1 MQMQII
7 LQANEI
13 QKKAFLAKGL
23 PEGIQ
28 VVTPETVLSTVPVL
42 AYFDLL
48 WEEQGPSF
56 AQTTDAPV
64 FANAVIATSAEL
76 PANHIRIN
84 AWNGFLERGLLEL
97 AAGPDQQALMQQAE
111 QVLQTLHWSF
121 QWAPD
126 VPGMIAAR
134 VIAMIINEAYF
145 GLGDEISTK
154 TEIDIAM
161 KLGTNYPYGPFEWGE
176 NIGLKK
182 IHALL
187 TKLAV
192 TGNRYALAP
201 ALQNEITLT

>member
-7 LQANEI
+7 LKASEV

-28 VVTPETVLSTVPVL
+28 VVTPETAISAVPVL

-48 WEEQGPSF
+48 FEEEGPAF
-56 AQTTDAPV
+56 AHVSHSLV

-97 AAGPDQQALMQQAE
+97 AVSRDQQPLILQAE
-111 QVLQTLHWSF
+111 QVLQTLQWSY

-154 TEIDIAM
+154 AEIDIAM

-176 NIGLKK
+176 KIGLKK

-187 TKLAV
+187 TKLAN
-192 TGNRYALAP
+192 TSNRYALAP
-201 ALQNEITLT
+201 ALQNEINLT

>member
-1 MQMQII
+1 MQII
-7 LQANEI
+7 LKASEV
-13 QKKAFLAKGL
+13 QKRAFLTKGF

-28 VVTPETVLSTVPVL
+28 VVTPETALSALPVL

-48 WEEQGPSF
+48 WEEEGPAF
-56 AQTTDAPV
+56 AHATDAPV
-64 FANAVIATSAEL
+64 FVNAVITTSAEL

-97 AAGPDQQALMQQAE
+97 AVGTDQQLLVQQAE
-111 QVLQTLHWSF
+111 QVLQTLHWPY

-154 TEIDIAM
+154 AEIDIAM

-176 NIGLKK
+176 KIGLKK

-187 TKLAV
+187 SKLAV
-192 TGNRYALAP
+192 TSNRYAIAP
-201 ALQNEITLT
+201 ALQKEINLT

>member
-7 LQANEI
+7 LKASEA
-13 QKKAFLAKGL
+13 QKQVFLAKGI
-23 PEGIQ
+23 PEGTL
-28 VVTPETVLSTVPVL
+28 VVTPETAITTMPVL

-48 WEEQGPSF
+48 WEEEGPAF
-56 AQTTDAPV
+56 AHVSDVPV
-64 FANAVIATSAEL
+64 LVNAVITTSVEL
-76 PANHIRIN
+76 PASHIRIN

-97 AAGPDQQALMQQAE
+97 AAGTAQQPLIERAE
-111 QVLQTLHWSF
+111 QVLQTLQWPY

-154 TEIDIAM
+154 AEIDIAM

-176 NIGLKK
+176 KIGLKK

-187 TKLAV
+187 SQLAI
-192 TGNRYALAP
+192 TSNRYAIAP
-201 ALQNEITLT
+201 ALQKEINLT

>member
-7 LQANEI
+7 LKASEV
-13 QKKAFLAKGL
+13 QKTAFLAKGL

-28 VVTPETVLSTVPVL
+28 VLTPETALSAVPVL

-48 WEEQGPSF
+48 WEEEGPAF
-56 AQTTDAPV
+56 AHVTDAPV
-64 FANAVIATSAEL
+64 FVNAVIATSAEL
-76 PANHIRIN
+76 PASHIRIN
-84 AWNGFLERGLLEL
+84 AWNGFLERNLLEL
-97 AAGPDQQALMQQAE
+97 AAGTAQQPLIERAG
-111 QVLQTLHWSF
+111 QVLQTLHWSY

-154 TEIDIAM
+154 AEIDIAM
-161 KLGTNYPYGPFEWGE
+161 KLGTNYPFGPFEWGE
-176 NIGLKK
+176 KIGLKK

-187 TKLAV
+187 SKLAV
-192 TGNRYALAP
+192 TSNRYTVAP
-201 ALQNEITLT
+201 ALQKEINLI

>member
-7 LQANEI
+7 LKASEVQTR
-13 QKKAFLAKGL
+13 AFLAKGL
-23 PEGIQ
+23 PEGIL
-28 VVTPETVLSTVPVL
+28 VVTPETALSTVPVL

-48 WEEQGPSF
+48 WEEEGPAF
-56 AQTTDAPV
+56 ALVTDAPV
-64 FANAVIATSAEL
+64 FVNAVIATSAEL

-97 AAGPDQQALMQQAE
+97 AAGPDQQALIQHAE
-111 QVLQTLHWSF
+111 QILQTLHWPY

-154 TEIDIAM
+154 AEMDIAM

-176 NIGLKK
+176 KIGLKK

-187 TKLAV
+187 SKLAV
-192 TGNRYALAP
+192 TSNRYALAP
-201 ALQNEITLT
+201 ALEKEIHLT